1 VNPGNGNWDARIVL
15 PLRPLPPA
23 LVVCAIGLWSGAT
36 PVELKS
42 EEYPLTFAAAQLPVE
57 GSLPSLDGAI
67 EWINTPPLTMTQLR
81 GKVVLVEF
89 WTYTCINWR
98 RTLPYVRA
106 WADKYRDQGLLVIG
120 VHTPEFE
127 FEKNIGNVRHAVKEI
142 GITFPVAVDSKRA
155 IWGAFKNQYWPALYF
170 VDSQGRIRHHQFGE
184 GGYGQSE
191 EVIERLLAEAGHG
204 GAGRALVSVEPSGVE
219 AAADWTHLK
228 SPETYL
234 GYERS
239 ETFASSDGAVLEKR
253 HTYQPPEKLRLNEW
267 ALAGD
272 WAVGID
278 SVVLNGANGRLLY
291 RFHARDVNLILSPP
305 LRGGTVRFRVLLD
318 GRPPA
323 VARGSDIDEQGNGAV
338 TDPRMYQLIRQP
350 PGPVVDREFE
360 IQFLEPGV
368 AAYDFTF
375 G

>member
-1 VNPGNGNWDARIVL
+1 MVT

-23 LVVCAIGLWSGAT
+23 LVVCAIGLWCSAT
-36 PVELKS
+36 CAELKS
-42 EEYPLTFAAAQLPVE
+42 EEYPMTFAAAQLPVE

-67 EWINTPPLTMTQLR
+67 EWMNTPPLSMTQLR

-106 WADKYRDQGLLVIG
+106 WADKYRDQGLVVIG

-127 FEKNIGNVRHAVKEI
+127 FEKSLGNVRRAVQEI
-142 GITFPVAVDSKRA
+142 GITFPLAVDSNHA

-170 VDSQGRIRHHQFGE
+170 VDAQGRIRHHQFGE
-184 GGYGQSE
+184 GGYAQSE
-191 EVIERLLAEAGHG
+191 EVIQRLLAEAGHG
-204 GAGRALVSVEPSGVE
+204 SADRALVSPEPTGVE
-219 AAADWTHLK
+219 AAADWTQLK

-239 ETFASSDGAVLEKR
+239 ETFASSGGAVLEKR
-253 HTYQPPEKLRLNEW
+253 QVYQSPAKLKLNEW
-267 ALAGD
+267 SLAGD
-272 WAVGID
+272 WTVGID

-291 RFHARDVNLILSPP
+291 QFHARDVNLILSPP
-305 LRGGTVRFRVLLD
+305 PHAGTVRFRVLLD
-318 GRPPA
+318 GRPPG
-323 VARGSDIDEQGNGAV
+323 VAHGSDIDEQGNCAV
-338 TDPRMYQLIRQP
+338 TDPRMYQLIRQA
-350 PGPVVDREFE
+350 PGPLVDREFE